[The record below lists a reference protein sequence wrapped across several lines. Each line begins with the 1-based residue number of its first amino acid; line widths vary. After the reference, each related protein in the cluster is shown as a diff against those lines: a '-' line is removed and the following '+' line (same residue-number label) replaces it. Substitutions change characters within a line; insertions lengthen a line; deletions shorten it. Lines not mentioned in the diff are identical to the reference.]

1 MGTGMY
7 SIFVTEQFRENLDAL
22 DKAIRERV
30 PKTIRLIEEDPHHPG
45 LHTHKHVTVSN
56 RTIFRSRVNEGYRL
70 LWEWLPNGNIGLWS
84 VGAHEF
90 IDAFTTLPGTDN
102 TKWEAL
108 ESEVAQP
115 QPVPAED
122 WRGDLK
128 STQPFRHFPLNHLRL
143 FGVPDEQLAA
153 VVALTDPETIWDLS
167 IPENVQYTLYD
178 IVLKGIEWTADAFLD
193 TKQLLYRTTVD
204 QLEGYC
210 EGKIRR
216 LLLNLTD
223 EQLGLVHVSASG
235 PILIKGVAGSGK
247 TTIGLY
253 RAHYLV
259 ETIEQRRRMFNES
272 VSVLVLTYTS
282 TLATALKQLYQELY
296 GELPRTVTIDTFSH
310 WMMQQLRSKR
320 TYTITSREDRAT
332 LVRQAQL
339 AAAEAFPDDDVV
351 KARPPSF
358 LLGEI
363 DEVIRARGLENLQ
376 EYQLVNRVGRGI
388 GLDREHH
395 RPIIWRIYE
404 LYEQS
409 LNCQNFVDFAA
420 LPGLV
425 MKTCNPLPKYD
436 VVIIDEAQDLPPIYL
451 RLASSLITDFDESRS
466 LTLLADPAQS
476 IYYRGISWK
485 EGGIN
490 VRGNRTRTL
499 AKNFRN
505 TQQIL
510 EAARHILE
518 GCGELKLEEEFIP
531 PTSTHRLGPKPIV
544 AQYTDPSEGMVF
556 IVEAIVRLCQS
567 EKYRPG
573 DIAILSRNDDL
584 AFAALRKLLSKENI
598 PWAHFRDEGFE
609 ILENQVK
616 LLTMHSAKGLEFP
629 VVLMIDLRDGV
640 IPFIG
645 SPETED
651 SDLSQ
656 ERKLFYVSMTRAS
669 ERLYMLHPK
678 QDRCRFLRDL
688 APATVVSVKLP
699 ASQMNVQ
706 SSQ

>member
-1 MGTGMY
+1 MY
-7 SIFVTEQFRENLDAL
+7 SIFVTEQFHKDLDAL
-22 DKAIRERV
+22 DKAMRERV
-30 PKTIRLIEEDPHHPG
+30 PKTIRLIEENPHHPG
-45 LHTHKHVTVSN
+45 LQTHKHVAVSY
-56 RTIFRSRVNEGYRL
+56 RTIFRSRVNDGYRL
-70 LWEWLPNGNIGLWS
+70 LWEWLPNGNIGLWR

-90 IDAFTTLPGTDN
+90 VDAFTTLPGTDSAQ
-102 TKWEAL
+102 WESL
-108 ESEVAQP
+108 ESDAEQP
-115 QPVPAED
+115 QSVTIED
-122 WRGDLK
+122 WRGDVK
-128 STQPFRHFPLNHLRL
+128 SAQPFRHFPLNHLRL
-143 FGVPDEQLAA
+143 FGVPDEQLAT
-153 VVALTDPETIWDLS
+153 VVALTDPETIWDLP

-178 IVLKGIEWTADAFLD
+178 IVLKGTGWNADAFLN

-204 QLEGYC
+204 QLAGYC
-210 EGKIRR
+210 EGKIKR

-223 EQLGLVHVSASG
+223 EQMTLVRVSASG

-253 RAHYLV
+253 RAHYLA
-259 ETIEQRRRMFNES
+259 ETIEQRRRMFNDQS
-272 VSVLVLTYTS
+272 SVLVLTYTS

-296 GELPRTVTIDTFSH
+296 GDLPRTITVDTFTH
-310 WMMQQLRSKR
+310 WMMQQLSRKR
-320 TYTITSREDRAT
+320 TYEITPRDEPAI
-332 LVRQAQL
+332 LVRQAQQ
-339 AAAEAFPDDDVV
+339 AVAEEFPNDDVV
-351 KARPPSF
+351 TTRSPNF

-363 DEVIRARGLENLQ
+363 NEVIRARGLESLQ
-376 EYQLVNRVGRGI
+376 EYQLVNRVGRGV

-395 RPIIWRIYE
+395 RPILWRIYE

-409 LNCQNFVDFAA
+409 LNAQNYVDFAA
-420 LPGLV
+420 LPRLV
-425 MKTCNPLPKYD
+425 MHTCDPLPKYD
-436 VVIIDEAQDLPPIYL
+436 VVIIDEAQDLPPSYL
-451 RLASSLITDFDESRS
+451 RLASNLIADFEESRS

-490 VRGNRTRTL
+490 VRGSRTRTL
-499 AKNFRN
+499 TKNFRN

-510 EAARHILE
+510 EAARHILD
-518 GCGELKLEEEFIP
+518 GCGDLKLEDEFIP
-531 PTSTHRLGPKPIV
+531 PTSTYRLGPKPV
-544 AQYTDPSEGMVF
+544 VVQYAEPSDGMVF
-556 IVEAIVRLCQS
+556 VVETIVGLCQS

-598 PWAHFRDEGFE
+598 PWVHFRDKGFE

-629 VVLMIDLRDGV
+629 VVFMTGLREGV
-640 IPFIG
+640 IPYIA
-645 SPETED
+645 SPETEE

-678 QDRCRFLRDL
+678 QDRCHFLRDL
-688 APATVVSVKLP
+688 APETVVSVNLSAK
-699 ASQMNVQ
+699 
-706 SSQ
+706 

>member
-1 MGTGMY
+1 MY
-7 SIFVTEQFRENLDAL
+7 SIFVTEQFHKDLDAL

-30 PKTIRLIEEDPHHPG
+30 PKTIRLIEENPHHPG
-45 LHTHKHVTVSN
+45 LHTHKQVTVSSRN
-56 RTIFRSRVNEGYRL
+56 IFRSRVNEGYRL
-70 LWEWLPNGNIGLWS
+70 LWEWLPNGNIGLWR

-90 IDAFTTLPGTDN
+90 VDAFTTLPGTDSAQ
-102 TKWEAL
+102 WESL
-108 ESEVAQP
+108 ESDAAQP
-115 QPVPAED
+115 QSVPIED
-122 WRGDLK
+122 WRRDLK
-128 STQPFRHFPLNHLRL
+128 TAQPFRHFPLNHLRL
-143 FGVPDEQLAA
+143 FGVPDEQLTA
-153 VVALTDPETIWDLS
+153 VVALTDPETIWDLP

-178 IVLKGIEWTADAFLD
+178 IVLKGTEWTADAFID
-193 TKQLLYRTTVD
+193 TKQMLYRTTVD

-210 EGKIRR
+210 EGKIKR

-223 EQLGLVHVSASG
+223 EQLALVHVSASG

-253 RAHYLV
+253 RAHYLL
-259 ETIEQRRRMFNES
+259 EMIEQRRRMFNDQS
-272 VSVLVLTYTS
+272 SVLVVTYTS

-296 GELPRTVTIDTFSH
+296 GDLPRTITVDTFTH
-310 WMMQQLRSKR
+310 WMMQQLSRKR
-320 TYTITSREDRAT
+320 IYEITPRDEPAI
-332 LVRQAQL
+332 LVRQAQQ
-339 AAAEAFPDDDVV
+339 AVAEEFPNDDVV
-351 KARPPSF
+351 TTRSPNF

-363 DEVIRARGLENLQ
+363 NEVIRARGLESLQ
-376 EYQLVNRVGRGI
+376 EYQLVNRVGRGV

-395 RPIIWRIYE
+395 RPILWRIYE

-409 LNCQNFVDFAA
+409 LNAQNYVDFAA
-420 LPGLV
+420 LPRLV
-425 MKTCNPLPKYD
+425 MHTCDPLPNYD
-436 VVIIDEAQDLPPIYL
+436 VVIIDEAQDLPPVNL
-451 RLASSLITDFDESRS
+451 RLASKLIANFEESRT

-490 VRGNRTRTL
+490 VRGSRTRTL

-510 EAARHILE
+510 EAARHILDE
-518 GCGELKLEEEFIP
+518 CGDLKLEDEFIP
-531 PTSTHRLGPKPIV
+531 PTSTYRLGPKPV
-544 AQYTDPSEGMVF
+544 VVQYAEPSDGMVF
-556 IVEAIVRLCQS
+556 IVETIVGLCQS

-598 PWAHFRDEGFE
+598 PWVHFRDKGFE

-629 VVLMIDLRDGV
+629 VVFMTGLREGV
-640 IPFIG
+640 IPYIA
-645 SPETED
+645 SPETEE

-678 QDRCRFLRDL
+678 QDRCHFLRDL
-688 APATVVSVKLP
+688 APETVVSVNLSAK
-699 ASQMNVQ
+699 
-706 SSQ
+706 

>member
-1 MGTGMY
+1 MY
-7 SIFVTEQFRENLDAL
+7 SIFITEQFREDLDAL
-22 DKAIRERV
+22 DKAMRERV
-30 PKTIRLIEEDPHHPG
+30 PKTVRLIEENPHHPG
-45 LHTHKHVTVSN
+45 LRTHKHVTVSS

-70 LWEWLPNGNIGLWS
+70 LWEWLPSGNIGLWR
-84 VGAHEF
+84 VGNHDF
-90 IDAFTTLPGTDN
+90 IDSFTTLPGTDSTN
-102 TKWEAL
+102 WATLASDVEQT
-108 ESEVAQP
+108 QP
-115 QPVPAED
+115 LFIED
-122 WRGDLK
+122 WRADLK
-128 STQPFRHFPLNHLRL
+128 SPQPFRHFPLNHLRL
-143 FGVPDEQLAA
+143 FGVPDEHLAA
-153 VVALTDPETIWDLS
+153 VTTLTDPEIIWDLP

-178 IVLKGIEWTADAFLD
+178 IVIKGTEWTADSFLD
-193 TKQLLYRTTVD
+193 TKRLLYRTTVD

-223 EQLGLVHVSASG
+223 DQLALVRVSASG

-253 RAHYLV
+253 RAHYLA
-259 ETIEQRRRMFNES
+259 EEIEQRRIMFNEQA
-272 VSVLVLTYTS
+272 SVLVLTYTS

-296 GELPRTVTIDTFSH
+296 GELHRTITIDTFSR
-310 WMMQQLRSKR
+310 WMMQQLRLKR
-320 TYTITSREDRAT
+320 TYAITTRDQRVT
-332 LVRQAQL
+332 LIRQAQQ
-339 AAAEAFPDDDVV
+339 AAAESFPDDEVV
-351 KARPPSF
+351 TARPPSF
-358 LLGEI
+358 LLDEI

-376 EYQLVNRVGRGI
+376 EYQVVNRIGRGI

-395 RPIIWRIYE
+395 RPILWRIYE

-409 LNCQNFVDFAA
+409 LNAQNSVDFAA
-420 LPGLV
+420 LPRLV
-425 MKTCNPLPKYD
+425 LQTCNPLPKYD

-451 RLASSLITDFDESRS
+451 RLASSLIADFEDSRS

-490 VRGNRTRTL
+490 VRGSRTRTL

-510 EAARHILE
+510 EAARHILN
-518 GCGELKLEEEFIP
+518 GCGDLKLEDEFIP
-531 PTSTHRLGPKPIV
+531 PTSTHRLGPKPV
-544 AQYTDPSEGMVF
+544 TVQYAEPSEGMVF
-556 IVEAIVRLCQS
+556 IVETIVRLCQS
-567 EKYRPG
+567 EKYRPS

-598 PWAHFRDEGFE
+598 PWAHFRDDGFE

-629 VVLMIDLRDGV
+629 VVFIVDLRDGV
-640 IPFIG
+640 IPYIA

-651 SDLSQ
+651 SDVSQ

-669 ERLYMLHPK
+669 ERLYMLYPK

-688 APATVVSVKLP
+688 EPETVTSIKLP
-699 ASQMNVQ
+699 AKQV
-706 SSQ
+706 

>member
-1 MGTGMY
+1 MY
-7 SIFVTEQFRENLDAL
+7 SIFVTEQFREDLDAL
-22 DKAIRERV
+22 DKAMRERV
-30 PKTIRLIEEDPHHPG
+30 PKTIRLIEENPHHPG
-45 LHTHKHVTVSN
+45 LRTHKHVTVSN

-70 LWEWLPNGNIGLWS
+70 LWEWLPNGNIGLWR

-90 IDAFTTLPGTDN
+90 IDAFTSLPGADSTSW
-102 TKWEAL
+102 KAL
-108 ESEVAQP
+108 EGDTEQP
-115 QPVPAED
+115 QSMSIED
-122 WRGDLK
+122 WRVDLN
-128 STQPFRHFPLNHLRL
+128 SAQPFRHFPFNHLRL
-143 FGVPDEQLAA
+143 FGVPDDQLDT
-153 VVALTDPETIWDLS
+153 VVSLRDPEVIWDLP

-178 IVLKGIEWTADAFLD
+178 IVLKGTKWTADAFLD

-210 EGKIRR
+210 EGKIKR

-223 EQLGLVHVSASG
+223 EQLTLVRVSASG

-253 RAHYLV
+253 RAHYLA
-259 ETIEQRRRMFNES
+259 EIIEQRLRMFNEKS
-272 VSVLVLTYTS
+272 SVLVLTYTS
-282 TLATALKQLYQELY
+282 TLAIALRQLYQELY
-296 GELPRTVTIDTFSH
+296 GDLSSNITVDTFSH
-310 WMMQQLRSKR
+310 WMMQQLRLKR
-320 TYTITSREDRAT
+320 TYTITSRDQRIS
-332 LVRQAQL
+332 LVRQARQ
-339 AAAEAFPDDDVV
+339 AVAEVFPDDDVV
-351 KARPPSF
+351 ATRPPSF
-358 LLGEI
+358 LLDEI
-363 DEVIRARGLENLQ
+363 DEVIRARGLESLQ

-395 RPIIWRIYE
+395 RPILWQIYE
-404 LYEQS
+404 LYKQS
-409 LNCQNFVDFAA
+409 LDEQNLVDFAA
-420 LPGLV
+420 LPHLV
-425 MKTCNPLPKYD
+425 METCDPLPKYD
-436 VVIIDEAQDLPPIYL
+436 VVIIDEAQDLPPVYL
-451 RLASSLITDFDESRS
+451 RLASRLIADFEESRS

-510 EAARHILE
+510 EAARHILD
-518 GCGELKLEEEFIP
+518 GCGDLKLEDEFIP
-531 PTSTHRLGPKPIV
+531 PTSTHRLGPKPAV
-544 AQYTDPSEGMVF
+544 AQYAESSEAMAF
-556 IVEAIVRLCQS
+556 IVETIIRLCQN

-584 AFAALRKLLSKENI
+584 TFAALRKLLSKENI
-598 PWAHFRDEGFE
+598 PWVHFRDEGFQ

-629 VVLMIDLRDGV
+629 VVFMADLRDGV
-640 IPFIG
+640 IPYVG

-678 QDRCRFLRDL
+678 QDRSRFLRDL
-688 APATVVSVKLP
+688 DPETVISLRLPVK
-699 ASQMNVQ
+699 SI
-706 SSQ
+706 

>member
-1 MGTGMY
+1 MY
-7 SIFVTEQFRENLDAL
+7 SIFVTEQFREDLDAL

-30 PKTIRLIEEDPHHPG
+30 PKAIRLIEENPHHPG
-45 LHTHKHVTVSN
+45 LHTHKQVTVSS

-70 LWEWLPNGNIGLWS
+70 LWEWLPNGNIGLWR
-84 VGAHEF
+84 VGDHEF

-108 ESEVAQP
+108 ASDVEQP
-115 QPVPAED
+115 QPVPTED

-128 STQPFRHFPLNHLRL
+128 SAQPFRHFPLNHLRL
-143 FGVPDEQLAA
+143 FGVPDGQLDA
-153 VVALTDPETIWDLS
+153 VVALTDPETIWGLP

-178 IVLKGIEWTADAFLD
+178 IVLKGTEWTADAFLD

-223 EQLGLVHVSASG
+223 EQLALVRVSASG

-259 ETIEQRRRMFNES
+259 EAIEQQRRMFNES
-272 VSVLVLTYTS
+272 SAFLVLTYTS
-282 TLATALKQLYQELY
+282 TLVKALRQLYKELY
-296 GELPRTVTIDTFSH
+296 GELPRSIRIDTFSQ
-310 WMMQQLRSKR
+310 WMMSRLARIRDYELSTDKKAKIDKR
-320 TYTITSREDRAT
+320 IGLID
-332 LVRQAQL
+332 QAQKDV
-339 AAAEAFPDDDVV
+339 ARSYPDDHISSASY
-351 KARPPSF
+351 KF
-358 LLGEI
+358 LLDEI
-363 DEVIRARGLENLQ
+363 DDVIRARGIESLSD
-376 EYQLVNRVGRGI
+376 YQKMDRVGRGI
-388 GLDREHH
+388 GLDREKH
-395 RPIIWRIYE
+395 RPVMWEIYKKYQE
-404 LYEQS
+404 L
-409 LNCQNFVDFAA
+409 LDKNNLVDFAD
-420 LPGLV
+420 LPRQLLEQRAS
-425 MKTCNPLPKYD
+425 LPKYD
-436 VVIIDEAQDLPPIYL
+436 VVIIDEAQDLPPSYL
-451 RLASSLITDFDESRS
+451 RLAASLIADFEESRS

-490 VRGNRTRTL
+490 VRGSRTRTL

-518 GCGELKLEEEFIP
+518 GCGDLKLEDEFIP
-531 PTSTHRLGPKPIV
+531 PTSTHRLGPKPVLVQYSDPGQGIKFVVKTIV
-544 AQYTDPSEGMVF
+544 Q
-556 IVEAIVRLCQS
+556 LCQS

-573 DIAILSRNDDL
+573 DITVLCRNDDAL
-584 AFAALRKLLSKENI
+584 PFAALRKLLSKENI
-598 PWAHFRDEGFE
+598 PWAHFREENFE

-629 VVLMIDLRDGV
+629 VVFMFDLREGT
-640 IPFIG
+640 IPYIA
-645 SPETED
+645 SRQTEEA
-651 SDLSQ
+651 DLAQ

-669 ERLYMLHPK
+669 ERLYLLYPK
-678 QDRCRFLRDL
+678 EDRCRFIRDL
-688 APATVVSVKLP
+688 SPETITQVKLD
-699 ASQMNVQ
+699 N
-706 SSQ
+706 